1 MFEATA
7 NFDNAFPQP
16 RVRLVRDSV
25 DSAPAALKASRISL
39 HQGEMYRIAYSNH
52 GSGERVSRSV
62 ALYEGESKRRSW
74 KGDVVSCLDFALPQ
88 GRKISL
94 LADQLVDARAAV
106 LGDRGKW
113 ILVNDGRARGRRRSS
128 SQR

>member
-1 MFEATA
+1 M
-7 NFDNAFPQP
+7 
-16 RVRLVRDSV
+16 RLVRDSV
-25 DSAPAALKASRISL
+25 DTAPATLKASRISL
-39 HQGEMYRIAYSNH
+39 HEGEMYRIAYSNH
-52 GSGERVSRSV
+52 ASGERVSRSV

-94 LADQLVDARAAV
+94 LAEQLVDARAAV

-113 ILVNDGRARGRRRSS
+113 VLVNDGRARGRRRAS
-128 SQR
+128 RR

>member
-7 NFDNAFPQP
+7 NFDNGIP
-16 RVRLVRDSV
+16 RPRMKLVRDPVSKA
-25 DSAPAALKASRISL
+25 SAQLKASRINL
-39 HQGEMYRIAYSNH
+39 HEGEMYRIAYSSH
-52 GSGERVSRSV
+52 GSGERVARSV
-62 ALYEGESKRRSW
+62 ALFEGESRRRSW

-113 ILVNDGRARGRRRSS
+113 VLVNDGRARGRRRSA
-128 SQR
+128 R

>member
-7 NFDNAFPQP
+7 NFDNAAP
-16 RVRLVRDSV
+16 RPRMKLVRDPVS
-25 DSAPAALKASRISL
+25 SASTYLKTSRIDL
-39 HQGEMYRIAYSNH
+39 HEGEMYRIAYSSQ

-74 KGDVVSCLDFALPQ
+74 KGEVVACLDFALPQ

-113 ILVNDGRARGRRRSS
+113 ILVNDGRARGRRRSTS
-128 SQR
+128 RR